1 MLVTVHDL
9 SFRQMGLHRIRSHLY
24 LSIMTGSAVRRAKSI
39 IADSEHS
46 RRGVEQAYPRTRG
59 RVQVIY
65 GGLAPGLRRPSS
77 QELERFRAEHKLDR
91 PVILYVGTLE
101 PRKNLTRLV
110 HAYEKAVERYQLPHA
125 LVLLG
130 PPGWRMV
137 SLARAI
143 HQSTFRQRILLPG
156 YANDEA
162 LSAWYSLA
170 DLLAYPSLEEGFGLP
185 VLEAMALGTPV
196 ITSNVSALPEVVG
209 DAAIQLDPHDI
220 EAIASA
226 IGDVLMRPELAQ
238 RLSQAGRLRA
248 AQFTWAAA
256 AHKHVQAY
264 ADALNGTGH

>member
-1 MLVTVHDL
+1 
-9 SFRQMGLHRIRSHLY
+9 MG
-24 LSIMTGSAVRRAKSI
+24 
-39 IADSEHS
+39 
-46 RRGVEQAYPRTRG
+46 
-59 RVQVIY
+59 
-65 GGLAPGLRRPSS
+65 
-77 QELERFRAEHKLDR
+77 
-91 PVILYVGTLE
+91 
-101 PRKNLTRLV
+101 
-110 HAYEKAVERYQLPHA
+110 
-125 LVLLG
+125 
-130 PPGWRMV
+130 

-143 HQSTFRQRILLPG
+143 RQSTLRQRILLPG

-209 DAAIQLDPHDI
+209 DAAIQLDPQDV

-248 AQFTWAAA
+248 RQFTWAAA
-256 AHKHVQAY
+256 ADKHVQAY